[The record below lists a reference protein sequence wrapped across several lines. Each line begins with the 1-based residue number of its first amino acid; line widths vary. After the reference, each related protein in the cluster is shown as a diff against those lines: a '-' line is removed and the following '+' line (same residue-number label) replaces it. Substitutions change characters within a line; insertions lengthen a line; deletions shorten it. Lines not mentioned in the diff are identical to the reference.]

1 MIRNVFWSLAIVMLA
16 CSSGT
21 AADVRRVVTG
31 LDANNKAIALFDG
44 RLTLKPGGSGNP
56 AANLWITD
64 SAPPGLS
71 FKDDNAAKPIG
82 LSPPDNGTAIRVVEF
97 PPLDPAAEAKM
108 DPNFMMKVV
117 GDHAPARGLPVK
129 HPLMHRTRTVDYA
142 VILSGEI
149 DMMLDDSTVHVKA
162 GDVVIQQACLDQSR
176 HAALPNSVCADGFQ
190 ATMMEG
196 RRARA

>member
-1 MIRNVFWSLAIVMLA
+1 MIRKVFWSLAIVMLA

-64 SAPPGLS
+64 SSPPGLS

-82 LSPPDNGTAIRVVEF
+82 LSPPDNGTAIRVVELGGRRSRAGQG
-97 PPLDPAAEAKM
+97 PSGEASA
-108 DPNFMMKVV
+108 
-117 GDHAPARGLPVK
+117 HAPHA
-129 HPLMHRTRTVDYA
+129 HR
-142 VILSGEI
+142 
-149 DMMLDDSTVHVKA
+149 
-162 GDVVIQQACLDQSR
+162 
-176 HAALPNSVCADGFQ
+176 
-190 ATMMEG
+190 
-196 RRARA
+196 